1 MGRVASTRRRDAC
14 CRGPTLTDIRYA
26 KLYQGIREFLRLEA
40 AAGIVLGAATV
51 LALVASNSGLADLY
65 DLFLELPVEVRFG
78 ALAISKPLL
87 LWINDGLMALFFLL
101 VGLEIKRE
109 LLEGELSTLGQA
121 LLPALAAIGGMAVP
135 ALIYVLFNLD
145 DPPALRGWAIPAATD
160 IAFALGVLSLLG
172 PRVPVALKVF
182 LLALAIFDDFGS
194 ILVIAV
200 FYTANLSLVSLLLA
214 AGVLVVMLVLNRLGV
229 ARTAPYAL
237 LGVVLWVCVLKSG
250 VHATLAGVVTAIAIP
265 MRAPGGRS
273 PLKDLE
279 HALHPWIAFLVV
291 PLFGFA
297 NAGVSFAD
305 MTIDA
310 VTNGV
315 TLGIA
320 AGLFVGKQIGVF
332 AMAYGCVRLGIAR
345 LPEGVGWAGLYGVAV
360 MSGIGFTM
368 SLFIGTLA
376 WDTSEYAAPIRLG
389 VLAGSLLSG
398 VVGSVLVLAACRG
411 AVVESSARHG

>member
-1 MGRVASTRRRDAC
+1 LAEGAILSDK
-14 CRGPTLTDIRYA
+14 GYA
-26 KLYQGIREFLRLEA
+26 RLYQGIREFLRLEA

-51 LALVASNSGLADLY
+51 LALIASNSRLAELY
-65 DLFLELPVEVRFG
+65 GLFLELPVEVRFG
-78 ALAISKPLL
+78 ALSIAKPLL
-87 LWINDGLMALFFLL
+87 LWINDGLMAIFFLL

-135 ALIYVLFNLD
+135 ALIYLLFNLED
-145 DPPALRGWAIPAATD
+145 SRALPGWAIPAATD

-182 LLALAIFDDFGS
+182 LLALAIFDDFGA
-194 ILVIAV
+194 IVIIAV
-200 FYTANLSLVSLLLA
+200 FYTAKLSLTSLLLA
-214 AGVLVVMLVLNRLGV
+214 ACVLAVMLALNRLGV

-237 LGVVLWVCVLKSG
+237 LGIVLWVCVLKSG
-250 VHATLAGVVTAIAIP
+250 VHATLAGVAMAIAIP
-265 MRAPGGRS
+265 MRAPDGRS

-305 MTIDA
+305 VNIGA

-320 AGLFVGKQIGVF
+320 AGLFVGKQIGVL
-332 AMAYGCVRLGIAR
+332 AMAYGSVRLGIAR
-345 LPEGVGWAGLYGVAV
+345 LPEGVSWTGLYGVAV
-360 MSGIGFTM
+360 LSGIGFTM
-368 SLFIGTLA
+368 SLFVGTLA
-376 WDTSEYAAPIRLG
+376 WDTSDYAAPIRLG

-398 VVGSVLVLAACRG
+398 VLGYALVRAACRG
-411 AVVESSARHG
+411 AADAASARDG